1 MHFLP
6 TKDETSSRNVI
17 LLKINTKEDDWKAK
31 LPLKYYFYKKRNLH
45 DDYHANIRVF
55 NLTERK
61 KYACIDTDSKE
72 AYDFVMTIMNKYNID
87 VKQNCYPSVSNYFHP
102 TVKENSY
109 KFHFWFQIDP
119 SVNPLTHMHVNGM
132 LLDIWCQDSKVRL
145 IYEPNVKNMYLDD
158 SKTYPLLSKEIY
170 CDLLTTKKGIFGK
183 NEVSTCI
190 YHSTDCITATP
201 TNNSTNNHNSQEY
214 KLVKIKNINYKEL
227 KNFKIS
233 ISSSEIKHEPDG
245 NVRVFNLADKKKY
258 VCFDTDD
265 KKSND
270 YLESIMKKYNIKD
283 NCYPSIS
290 NYFFHRDEENRF
302 KNHYWFEIDEGI
314 SVTSHIHVNNTCLD
328 VWGSK
333 GIYTRSNWIKDKSR
347 NRVVNC
353 DNDSTR
359 LIYEPHVEG
368 MCLDTSKKYPKL
380 TNEIYQDIMNINI
393 HTNLLHL
400 FSNKK
405 KSNCIFPK
413 CIFHDNCIAF
423 EQFKHE
429 EENGFKRIGYNP
441 MSDYHLTILKQYLSS
456 SKDLNSYAYISE
468 DESYG
473 VICCV
478 KTNDSSDPLIAAIRM
493 RKAPQYLALP
503 KGHCRKNSENDI
515 ECAIRETREEIGIDV
530 SKYIKQNLHTSEK
543 YTIATP
549 MRIETWKAHKDYPDE
564 SKHPFCVYYKEVKY
578 FMAVLP
584 KALQL
589 KPQSEEILE
598 CNWIPLSTLK
608 NKMHPDASKVLTQFF
623 DCKNVSSN
631 LTLSVLDNIKL
642 NSFNIFKKKQ
652 QQTEITYN
660 GNVIICDIDDTLL
673 KNSIHP
679 IQHTIDYVNSLNTDV
694 VIVTGR
700 ELKQR
705 KKTEKSLKNAGV
717 RYSSLLMNPYSCKEI
732 SKWKAENAEKLKKV
746 AILAIDNNPQ
756 HMAVYS
762 NAGIKVIHPESL
774 SHKPEI
780 KKGVFDFL
788 KKK

>member
-1 MHFLP
+1 MRFEP
-6 TKDETSSRNVI
+6 TTDKTSSRSVV

-31 LPLKYYFYKKRNLH
+31 LPIKYYFYKKRNFR

-55 NLTERK
+55 NLIERK
-61 KYACIDTDSKE
+61 KYACIDTDNKE
-72 AYDFVMTIMNKYNID
+72 AYDFVITIMKKYNID

-109 KFHFWFQIDP
+109 KFHFWFQIDN
-119 SVNPLTHMHVNGM
+119 SVNPLSHMHVNGM
-132 LLDIWCQDSKVRL
+132 LLDIWCQDSKARL
-145 IYEPNVKNMYLDD
+145 IYETNVTNMYLDD

-183 NEVSTCI
+183 NEVSTCM
-190 YHSTDCITATP
+190 YHSTGCITTVP

-214 KLVKIKNINYKEL
+214 YTVKLKNIDDI
-227 KNFKIS
+227 KNFKNIKNNLH
-233 ISSSEIKHEPDG
+233 EFKHEADG

-265 KKSND
+265 KKSNEHV
-270 YLESIMKKYNIKD
+270 ESIMKKYNIKD

-290 NYFFHRDEENRF
+290 NYFYQNHGENRF
-302 KNHYWFEIDEGI
+302 KHHYWFEIEEAV
-314 SVTSHIHVNNTCLD
+314 SVTSHIHINNTLLD
-328 VWGSK
+328 VWGPN
-333 GIYTRSNWIKDKSR
+333 GNYTRSNWIKFR
-347 NRVVNC
+347 NNC
-353 DNDSTR
+353 DNDSRR
-359 LIYEPHVEG
+359 LIYEPNVEG

-380 TNEIYQDIMNINI
+380 TTEIYHAVMNINQ
-393 HTNLLHL
+393 HRDL

-405 KSNCIFPK
+405 KTTS

-429 EENGFKRIGYNP
+429 EEKDFKRIGYNP
-441 MSDYHLTILKQYLSS
+441 MSDYHLTLLKQYLSS
-456 SKDLNSYAYISE
+456 SKNINSYAYICS

-493 RKAPQYLALP
+493 RKAPHYLALP
-503 KGHCRKNSENDI
+503 KGHHTKKSENDI

-530 SKYIKQNLHTSEK
+530 SKYIKPDLHTSEK

-564 SKHPFCVYYKEVKY
+564 SKRPFCVYYKEVKY

-598 CNWIPLSTLK
+598 CNWVSLSTLK
-608 NKMHPDASKVLTQFF
+608 NEMHPDASKTLTQFF
-623 DCKNVSSN
+623 NCKNVSSN
-631 LTLSVLDNIKL
+631 LTLSMFDNIKL

-652 QQTEITYN
+652 QQSEITYN
-660 GNVIICDIDDTLL
+660 RNVIICDIDDTLL
-673 KNSIHP
+673 KNGIHP

-746 AILAIDNNPQ
+746 AILAIDNDPK

-762 NAGIKVIHPESL
+762 NAGIKCIHPESL

-780 KKGVFDFL
+780 KKGLFDFL